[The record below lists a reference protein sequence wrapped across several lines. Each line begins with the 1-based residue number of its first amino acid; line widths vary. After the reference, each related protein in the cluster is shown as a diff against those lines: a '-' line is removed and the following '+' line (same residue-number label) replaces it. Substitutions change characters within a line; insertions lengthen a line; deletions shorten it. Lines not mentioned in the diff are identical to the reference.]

1 MAKAGD
7 ARPVLTRS
15 LLVRDIQLLATLDS
29 TLGDIR
35 DAAIYIEGNVIQWVG
50 ASKDLTEIHTKADE
64 VISLPSRV
72 IIPGLINTHHHM
84 FQGLT
89 RCLAQVNVAHSPS
102 RPNHTFSQRY
112 NCSVLFFV
120 GRAAVWLAANL
131 LWAMATSNGKRSHF
145 DTHACLYA

>member
-50 ASKDLTEIHTKADE
+50 ASKDLTEAHTKADE

-72 IIPGLINTHHHM
+72 VIPGLINTHHHM

-89 RCLAQVNVAHSPS
+89 RCLAQVNVAHSPNNPS
-102 RPNHTFSQRY
+102 HTSSHHDAMNFT
-112 NCSVLFFV
+112 VLC
-120 GRAAVWLAANL
+120 RTSCCLAGCKP
-131 LWAMATSNGKRSHF
+131 AMVHGNI
-145 DTHACLYA
+145 

>member
-1 MAKAGD
+1 MAKAGV

-50 ASKDLTEIHTKADE
+50 ASNDLTEAHTKADE

-72 IIPGLINTHHHM
+72 VIPGLINTHHHM

-89 RCLAQVNVAHSPS
+89 RCLAQVNVAHSPNS
-102 RPNHTFSQRY
+102 SNHTLSQRDKLY
-112 NCSVLFFV
+112 CSL
-120 GRAAVWLAANL
+120 
-131 LWAMATSNGKRSHF
+131 
-145 DTHACLYA
+145 